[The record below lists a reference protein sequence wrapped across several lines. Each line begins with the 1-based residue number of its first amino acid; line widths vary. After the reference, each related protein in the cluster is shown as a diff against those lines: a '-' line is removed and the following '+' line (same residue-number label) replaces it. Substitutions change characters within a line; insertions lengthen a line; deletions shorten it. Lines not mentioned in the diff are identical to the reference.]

1 MSKADEL
8 KKIKELLDSGVLTE
22 EEFLSEK
29 EKLLNKNN
37 LKKYSFAALFFAL
50 IFAYFLFPTPMNTED
65 ESSISIQN
73 IENEYLIN
81 TLEKAKKGTLKVLTE
96 GVIVEINDKYK
107 AESKLIRG
115 TGSGFFVNNGDYIV
129 TNYHVV
135 AGSKKISVYSDY
147 FKKEVGAKLI
157 GYSSCDDLAVL
168 QITEPFSN
176 DKNYFFEF
184 FEEDLELGKE
194 ISSLGFPLGTNEIT
208 FSKGFVTKD
217 RADGNTEWTS
227 LDFAFE
233 HDLGILPG
241 SSGGPI
247 LNNNFNVVGVAYAGN
262 NLNQK
267 FGIEGRYSKK
277 VIEDLIIS
285 KNLNESFGLNVEQI
299 SNVGAYIN
307 SVDEN
312 SIAESIGLRG
322 GEIIVEF
329 GEYDLQ
335 RDENLK
341 TYCSVLRNS
350 TRTNSPYIKWI
361 DFDKLTFYEAYLS
374 EEYFTDN
381 PLPINLPKYTTTEI
395 ETFVKNTSFYW
406 DRVYKNDYIV
416 TYSGYPSDYQLLKL
430 QELVDQYNQISYIAT
445 YSLFKFGE
453 NPHPSSYHFVFS
465 QDQDEISDFCKF
477 QYKEWIE
484 MYPDLKFKYD
494 ATGKFE
500 EFTKDYFEFECDSV
514 IYKST
519 ELLGMSI
526 IDVEIKYENNRGD
539 LINNY
544 LKYFYIAT
552 ESEHSKFHPNRSPQ
566 DVSKCQ
572 ARIQMVYTVIAFS
585 GKYNPSKFFESEELK
600 DPKYESWFA
609 EQYCNGP
616 FSQSLSDFDL
626 KIIQIDQDP
635 RLLTYEVQYN
645 EDGSL
650 VNSMDDFIAEFKVLF
665 GSDY

>member
-8 KKIKELLDSGVLTE
+8 KKLKELLDTGVLTK

-29 EKLLNKNN
+29 EKLLNKKN
-37 LKKYSFAALFFAL
+37 LKNYSLIVLVFVL
-50 IFAYFLFPTPMNTED
+50 IFGYFLLPSSEFKDE
-65 ESSISIQN
+65 ESSVGEQ
-73 IENEYLIN
+73 NEYLVN
-81 TLEKAKKGTLKVLTE
+81 TLEKAKKATLKVLTE

-107 AESKLIRG
+107 SESKLVRG
-115 TGSGFFVNNGDYIV
+115 TGSGFFVHNGDYIV

-147 FKKEVGAKLI
+147 FKKEVEAKII

-168 QITEPFSN
+168 QLKEPFSI
-176 DKNYFFEF
+176 DKNYFFGFYEK
-184 FEEDLELGKE
+184 ELELGKE

-247 LNNNFNVVGVAYAGN
+247 LDNNFNVVGVAYAGN

-267 FGIEGRYSKK
+267 FGIEGRYSEKI
-277 VIEDLIIS
+277 VQDLIIS
-285 KNLNESFGLNVEQI
+285 KNINESFGLNVEQVP
-299 SNVGAYIN
+299 NVGVYIN

-312 SIAESIGLRG
+312 SIAESIGLKG

-329 GEYDLQ
+329 GDYDLQ

-341 TYCSVLRNS
+341 TFCSVLRS
-350 TRTNSPYIKWI
+350 SSKINSPYIKWI
-361 DFDKLTFYEAYLS
+361 DIDKLTYYEAYLN

-381 PLPINLPKYTTTEI
+381 PLPINLPKYTTLEI

-406 DRVYKNDYIV
+406 DPVYKNDYIV

-430 QELVDQYNQISYIAT
+430 QELVDQYNQISFIASYT
-445 YSLFKFGE
+445 LYKFGE
-453 NPHPSSYHFVFS
+453 NPLPSSFHFVFS

-484 MYPDLKFKYD
+484 KYPDLKFKYD
-494 ATGKFE
+494 ATGEFE
-500 EFTKDYFEFECDSV
+500 EYTKDYFERECDFV
-514 IYKST
+514 NYKST

-526 IDVEIKYENNRGD
+526 IDVETNY
-539 LINNY
+539 INSLGELEYNY
-544 LKYFYIAT
+544 IKYFYIAT
-552 ESEHSKFHPNRSPQ
+552 ESEHAKQYPNRSLQ

-572 ARIQMVYTVIAFS
+572 ARIQIAFTIRAFS
-585 GKYNPSKFFESEELK
+585 GKFNVSKFIDSEELK

-635 RLLTYEVQYN
+635 RLLTYEVQFN
-645 EDGSL
+645 EDGTL
-650 VNSMDDFIAEFKVLF
+650 VNSMDDFVAEFKVLF